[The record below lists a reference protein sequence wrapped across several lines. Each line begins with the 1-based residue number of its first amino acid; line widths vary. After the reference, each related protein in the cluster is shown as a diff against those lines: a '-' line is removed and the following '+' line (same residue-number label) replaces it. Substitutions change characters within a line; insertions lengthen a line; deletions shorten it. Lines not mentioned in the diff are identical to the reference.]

1 MSAFLL
7 PLHYLTFK
15 VGKVLSVV
23 MLLSYFLPIVLRI
36 GSYERSA
43 LASLGKFFLRKIE
56 YSSVKARQKLIAR
69 CSQLFFYLQH
79 PIIETPARLMHYI
92 SCTTDSLLLM
102 TTISTLPER
111 YRSCKCEPFQSEF
124 HNGIP

>member
-15 VGKVLSVV
+15 VGEVLSVV

-36 GSYERSA
+36 GSYERPA

-79 PIIETPARLMHYI
+79 PIIEPTSKAPALHLVHGPVPGPTHHNIYVARKV
-92 SCTTDSLLLM
+92 SLL
-102 TTISTLPER
+102 
-111 YRSCKCEPFQSEF
+111 
-124 HNGIP
+124 